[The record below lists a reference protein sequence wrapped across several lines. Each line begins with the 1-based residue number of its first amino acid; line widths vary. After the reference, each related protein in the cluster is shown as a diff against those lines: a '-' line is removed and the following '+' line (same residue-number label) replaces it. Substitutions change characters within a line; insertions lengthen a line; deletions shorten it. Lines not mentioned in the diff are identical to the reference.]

1 MIPRRTH
8 ALFSLA
14 VAALLLCLGGCSSKP
29 AGMTEPKV
37 FSFAPY
43 AQDESTLRRFGARM
57 RRAANRTEIDRQLIR
72 EGGAK
77 AELTD
82 NGHTYYIYRAAPVEG
97 ARMPPWVFYV
107 NAGYANNGDLQSLR
121 YGVGYDNG
129 FPSGPDLPP
138 RTFDIFAWEA
148 HGAGSGYGI
157 HILQQQFNR
166 IFPAGSSCQ
175 AADLYFGQIP
185 DMGKSMLGGRTTY
198 AAQSGLMKAKRA
210 CAVSFTCLAD
220 GTLPTPPKVSCG
232 HVSY

>member
-1 MIPRRTH
+1 MQHRTPII
-8 ALFSLA
+8 LFFMA
-14 VAALLLCLGGCSSKP
+14 AALLLGLGACSTKSDDMVDP
-29 AGMTEPKV
+29 GIFA
-37 FSFAPY
+37 FAPY
-43 AQDESTLRRFGARM
+43 AQNETTLRRFGARM
-57 RRAANRTEIDRQLIR
+57 RRASNRSAIDNQLIT
-72 EGGAK
+72 EGGAS
-77 AELTD
+77 AELAAG
-82 NGHTYYIYRAAPVEG
+82 GHTYYIYRSAPIDG
-97 ARMPPWVFYV
+97 SRTPPWVFYV
-107 NAGYANNGDLQSLR
+107 NAAYADNGDLQSLR

-157 HILQQQFNR
+157 YILQQQFNR

-185 DMGKSMLGGRTTY
+185 EMGKTVLGGKTTY

-210 CAVSFTCLAD
+210 CAVSFTCHN
-220 GTLPTPPKVSCG
+220 GQTLNAPPVVSCG